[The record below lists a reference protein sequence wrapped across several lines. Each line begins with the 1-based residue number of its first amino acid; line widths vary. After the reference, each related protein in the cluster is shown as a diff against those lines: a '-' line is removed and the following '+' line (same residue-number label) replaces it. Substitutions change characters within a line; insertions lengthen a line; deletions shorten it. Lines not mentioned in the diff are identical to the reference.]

1 MGVADIWAYYTKL
14 SFYPELNKVAHS
26 VSDYE
31 EPCLIYSKALKIEG
45 CKQRIK
51 APCSQ
56 LSVGMG
62 NYIGL
67 GVQNSQSL
75 DPSYSTPNSSCAEPK
90 EGRMDILPCN
100 FYRNQC
106 RVLKKQL
113 SDAEEILNKHTSPA
127 WCDGTDSSAG
137 FSWPQSALLELRQ
150 MLKVGES
157 LIEGCHNES
166 CFKAYIRRGERTQ
179 AFAETVKEII
189 WCMSVGFY
197 NGTTSLPKNTSM
209 SMNGFPLPELGAYKE
224 LYMMQEA
231 ASEDEKDLLNALDV
245 WIERHRCS
253 ANECGGPAHQEEDS
267 PICIATQIL
276 QRINEGK
283 MKNDIAVIGKSP
295 EADHTSVLWN
305 IDGKILEDGKFIGSG
320 AFCSV
325 IETTWMGETYAKK
338 NFQMENPAVFRNE
351 ANVLSKL
358 THPHMV
364 TVSAY
369 SVSPQVCSLLLERMP
384 HDLRQYMIKRQEED
398 RINPPF
404 SISAAFDLML
414 QVAEAMKYMHS
425 EGMVHRD
432 LKAGNILVRPVDD
445 PELYRQ
451 GFVVAK
457 LADFGLAKLKNEVT
471 NYSHLTKNQ
480 GTRRWMAPEVF
491 KADADNDERLLV
503 AYPQK
508 TDVYSFGI
516 VCSEILTGKVPFQ
529 NVRLSELYELLTD
542 TVNPLRP
549 ELPESCPESLA
560 ALIQTC
566 WHTDPRERPTFMEIC
581 TTLRYTKGL
590 LMLTGDGQ
598 WKPWMETRLQSLMT
612 KGPYSLDLMLTGST
626 EMRLRIPTGDGQ
638 LEPWWEN
645 KSRSLFPFLYYTTY
659 DGSSWT
665 TAVPLGHEM
674 ASPNGMSLAN
684 HHGTLVGVH
693 RGLDDD
699 LRSQNLYWNTYTN
712 SSWTPPQVMK
722 SQTSPSRPAVAAFQ
736 DRLYCLYRGK
746 GNEIWCT
753 SAGSNLNIWIPPV
766 NVGLAFRTSDGPAL
780 ARYGDRLICVVRGI
794 DNNVYWD
801 SFSGSRWR
809 GYERVGGLSTSGSPA
824 VAVYKNELYCCVRGM
839 GADAGWLFWE
849 KLSSNMKWS
858 SFHSG
863 FEVGLNRSGPSLAV
877 FNDQLVCTLIG
888 PGHQVQY
895 STFNGLRWSEVS
907 AIPSQYSLGEQG
919 LCAIHSRLF
928 CVYGIP

>member
-1 MGVADIWAYYTKL
+1 MFAPLILVSNGNLMIL
-14 SFYPELNKVAHS
+14 SCGCVLQT
-26 VSDYE
+26 
-31 EPCLIYSKALKIEG
+31 LKIEG
-45 CKQRIK
+45 CKQRIS
-51 APCSQ
+51 APCPQ

-62 NYIGL
+62 NFIGF
-67 GVQNSQSL
+67 GVQKSQSL
-75 DPSYSTPNSSCAEPK
+75 DPSYTIPNSSCAEPK

-127 WCDGTDSSAG
+127 WCDGTVSSAG
-137 FSWPQSALLELRQ
+137 LSWPQSALLELRRI
-150 MLKVGES
+150 LKVGES

-166 CFKAYIRRGERTQ
+166 CFKAYMRRGERTQ

-189 WCMSVGFY
+189 WCTSVGFY
-197 NGTTSLPKNTSM
+197 NGTTSLPKNASM
-209 SMNGFPLPELGAYKE
+209 SMNEFPLPELGAYKE
-224 LYMMQEA
+224 L
-231 ASEDEKDLLNALDV
+231 
-245 WIERHRCS
+245 WIERHQCS
-253 ANECGGPAHQEEDS
+253 ANECGGPDQQVEDS
-267 PICIATQIL
+267 PLCIATQIS
-276 QRINEGK
+276 QRIIEEK
-283 MKNDIAVIGKSP
+283 KKNDIAVIGTSP

-325 IETTWMGETYAKK
+325 IETSWMGETYAKK

-384 HDLRQYMIKRQEED
+384 HDLRQYMMKRQEED
-398 RINPPF
+398 PINPPF
-404 SISAAFDLML
+404 TISAAFDLML

-432 LKAGNILVRPVDD
+432 LKAGNILVRAVDD
-445 PELYRQ
+445 PELCRQ

-560 ALIQTC
+560 ALIHTC
-566 WHTDPRERPTFMEIC
+566 WHTDPRKRPTFMEIC

-590 LMLTGDGQ
+590 LMLTGNNTST
-598 WKPWMETRLQSLMT
+598 KIISTRIHLNQ
-612 KGPYSLDLMLTGST
+612 
-626 EMRLRIPTGDGQ
+626 
-638 LEPWWEN
+638 
-645 KSRSLFPFLYYTTY
+645 TT
-659 DGSSWT
+659 
-665 TAVPLGHEM
+665 
-674 ASPNGMSLAN
+674 
-684 HHGTLVGVH
+684 
-693 RGLDDD
+693 
-699 LRSQNLYWNTYTN
+699 
-712 SSWTPPQVMK
+712 
-722 SQTSPSRPAVAAFQ
+722 
-736 DRLYCLYRGK
+736 
-746 GNEIWCT
+746 
-753 SAGSNLNIWIPPV
+753 
-766 NVGLAFRTSDGPAL
+766 
-780 ARYGDRLICVVRGI
+780 
-794 DNNVYWD
+794 
-801 SFSGSRWR
+801 
-809 GYERVGGLSTSGSPA
+809 
-824 VAVYKNELYCCVRGM
+824 
-839 GADAGWLFWE
+839 
-849 KLSSNMKWS
+849 
-858 SFHSG
+858 
-863 FEVGLNRSGPSLAV
+863 
-877 FNDQLVCTLIG
+877 
-888 PGHQVQY
+888 
-895 STFNGLRWSEVS
+895 
-907 AIPSQYSLGEQG
+907 
-919 LCAIHSRLF
+919 
-928 CVYGIP
+928 